1 MGDEEILKRASG
13 QIYINNNRMKSEHA
27 KSIEREVAYLVIL
40 SITLV
45 VLSLS
50 VFPLFLALLPV
61 VIIVGFREI
70 WRINQHK
77 KHPSA

>member
-1 MGDEEILKRASG
+1 
-13 QIYINNNRMKSEHA
+13 MKSE
-27 KSIEREVAYLVIL
+27 KSKSVEHEVAYLVML

-70 WRINQHK
+70 WRINHHK
-77 KHPSA
+77 QHPSA